1 VYDFNNNNNNNN
13 VYILALESTTGLAQ
27 EARVTDPETMLE
39 IGQCR
44 CEHTQVR
51 LWPLAAT
58 TDVAAT
64 IQTSAPVDQN

>member
-51 LWPLAAT
+51 L
-58 TDVAAT
+58 
-64 IQTSAPVDQN
+64 